1 MRAVTVLSVPER
13 RRRWSSAEKRRI
25 VAESRAPGV
34 SVAAVARRHDLHPN
48 LLHLWRRLARTGVL
62 ASGPGAEVQFT
73 PVEIAAVER
82 AAAAA
87 TVDHGASCVIE
98 VVLRNG
104 RMLRLPSDATPAQV
118 ARLADALEGHGR

>member
-1 MRAVTVLSVPER
+1 
-13 RRRWSSAEKRRI
+13 
-25 VAESRAPGV
+25 V

-48 LLHLWRRLARTGVL
+48 LLHLWRRLARKGVL
-62 ASGPGAEVQFT
+62 VSGPGEDVHFT
-73 PVEIAAVER
+73 PVAIAAVER